1 MEEVAECLIETGGAV
16 LPIVLNDRNVLVAT
30 SRKAALAA
38 VRNNIGVSIRLLEN
52 LEHAPPDRTPHPIVE
67 VDHRRCL
74 CGGYREPLCPYRSR
88 NLARLIQ

>member
-52 LEHAPPDRTPHPIVE
+52 LEHAPRIAH
-67 VDHRRCL
+67 
-74 CGGYREPLCPYRSR
+74 
-88 NLARLIQ
+88 LIQLLRSITEGAYVVVIGNLCALIAVETWHV